1 MLMWAHAETM
11 DENEP
16 LCTGHSVTVMSLIDV

>member
-1 MLMWAHAETM
+1 MFMWAHAETM

-16 LCTGHSVTVMSLIDV
+16 LCMGHSVTVVSLIDV

>member
-16 LCTGHSVTVMSLIDV
+16 LCMGHSVTVVSLIDV